1 MAQALRLGTPPSAD
15 LARILASG
23 CGLGFV
29 PRAPGTLAA
38 AVATLI
44 AAGLIAVSPFL
55 VAVAATLAIV
65 AGLWAIPRA
74 GGSGDPGW
82 VVIDEFAGQWIALL
96 VLPRP
101 DAPTLIAGFVLFRLL
116 DISKPGPIRAAERL
130 PGALGVIADDV
141 LAGAI
146 AALILLAARLLWH
159 GVLG

>member
-1 MAQALRLGTPPSAD
+1 MNFSQPSAD
-15 LARILASG
+15 LARIVASG
-23 CGLGFV
+23 CGLGLV

-44 AAGLIAVSPFL
+44 AAGLIVLSPFL
-55 VAVAATLAIV
+55 VAAAAAVAIA

-82 VVIDEFAGQWIALL
+82 VVIDEFVGQWIALL
-96 VLPRP
+96 VVPRLEV
-101 DAPTLIAGFVLFRLL
+101 APLIAGFVLFRLL

-141 LAGAI
+141 VAGAI
-146 AALILLAARLLWH
+146 AALILLAAMRFWY
-159 GVLG
+159 GALG